1 MILILTL
8 DSDDKKYTLI
18 SKLEEEEFNFSKYLM
33 IPPPQDALE
42 FEQLVLFSEL
52 RRPKAFR
59 IRTPIRLVHLPIPIE
74 ILQKERNNGMER
86 LQFIINQKL
95 KDFKSIFL
103 KLSFSKSLDIS
114 WYYHILLIGSREN
127 FLKDVSNEERDLIN
141 QLLDNVS
148 LNGSTESQQPE
159 IMN

>member
-1 MILILTL
+1 M
-8 DSDDKKYTLI
+8 
-18 SKLEEEEFNFSKYLM
+18 LEELD
-33 IPPPQDALE
+33 Q
-42 FEQLVLFSEL
+42 
-52 RRPKAFR
+52 
-59 IRTPIRLVHLPIPIE
+59 E
-74 ILQKERNNGMER
+74 ILLLYIAQKKKNETP
-86 LQFIINQKL
+86 QKL
-95 KDFKSIFL
+95 DKTIKYQSFFL